1 MAISDTLSFAV
12 EGIIGLFV
20 FVIFFSAM
28 APTIIEYI
36 NNNSTVIGL
45 PSVTIL
51 ILSLMVLLFA
61 LGLFMNLWKRI
72 TQPDRPE
79 VLYP

>member
-1 MAISDTLSFAV
+1 MGFSDTV
-12 EGIIGLFV
+12 TMMIEGVIGLF
-20 FVIFFSAM
+20 IFIIFYSAL

-51 ILSLMVLLFA
+51 IISLLVLLFA
-61 LGLFMNLWKRI
+61 LGLFMRFWKQL
-72 TQPDRPE
+72 TSPDRPE
-79 VLYP
+79 IQYP